1 MSENIYLD
9 VRRLAGAER
18 CSRPSQFFLHD
29 FCQRMRTTEHAPRDP
44 RRLLERR
51 HCLAE
56 IVERGA
62 SVVVERLRVKRPRF
76 ERQSISFS
84 ENAPR
89 NRNRL
94 AQQRLSFFESP

>member
-1 MSENIYLD
+1 MC
-9 VRRLAGAER
+9 ER
-18 CSRPSQFFLHD
+18 FPRVSQVDLNTS
-29 FCQRMRTTEHAPRDP
+29 CERMRTTEHAPRDP